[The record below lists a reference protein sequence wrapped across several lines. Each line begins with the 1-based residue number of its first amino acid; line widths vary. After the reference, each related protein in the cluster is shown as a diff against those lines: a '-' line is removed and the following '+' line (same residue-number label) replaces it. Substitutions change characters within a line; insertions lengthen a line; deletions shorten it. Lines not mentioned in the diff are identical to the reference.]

1 MPREEVDV
9 WVPDTRFEY
18 IRLIYFGM
26 FTGAICV
33 GANSALGSLWAA
45 VVQSSTVFCETATNT
60 QKLS

>member
-9 WVPDTRFEY
+9 WVPETRFGY

-26 FTGAICV
+26 FTGAVCV

-45 VVQSSTVFCETATNT
+45 VAQSSTVF
-60 QKLS
+60 